1 MLSCFHFSWFSFFAY
16 FNFSIENTHFYRI
29 NPVTS
34 GGGLASGPRL
44 ILIFS
49 FFTRTA
55 LQNKRGFY
63 DRVATRVLVR
73 KLRAVS
79 QKHDACEVFLSQRY
93 HLFEDIRPDMIVN
106 SLPASCSGSTR
117 GVPFSLLFCFANF
130 LWHSPWYSVATFPQA
145 LSRRWR
151 DFLFESK
158 AFSLTTRSL
167 ILDPW
172 SIKHQGNTSGKQ

>member
-1 MLSCFHFSWFSFFAY
+1 MLSCFLFSWFSYLRFFPFFYGKYTLLPDKPRNQWGVWPPDPGWSWYFPFSHERHSRTNADFMIELLPAY
-16 FNFSIENTHFYRI
+16 LYANCEPFLKSMM
-29 NPVTS
+29 
-34 GGGLASGPRL
+34 
-44 ILIFS
+44 
-49 FFTRTA
+49 
-55 LQNKRGFY
+55 
-63 DRVATRVLVR
+63 LVR
-73 KLRAVS
+73 
-79 QKHDACEVFLSQRY
+79 FFWSQRY

-106 SLPASCSGSTR
+106 SLPASCSGFTR

-158 AFSLTTRSL
+158 AFSLTRSL

-172 SIKHQGNTSGKQ
+172 SLR